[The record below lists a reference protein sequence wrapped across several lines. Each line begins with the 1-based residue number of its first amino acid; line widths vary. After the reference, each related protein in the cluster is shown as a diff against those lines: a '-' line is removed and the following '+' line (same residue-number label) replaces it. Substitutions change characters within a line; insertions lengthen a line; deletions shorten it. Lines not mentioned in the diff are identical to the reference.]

1 MLVARPDI
9 EAVFDGLYEAAALPS
24 FWPSALD
31 ALARRMNARGALVTR
46 PDHQHQGI
54 AYSPS
59 LSSTVALFFEGGWN
73 TRDLR
78 TNAVVRRGSGR
89 VSTDRDVAPFDDLVT
104 GEYYRGFAKPAGVP
118 WFATVGMLEP
128 GGAQLGLSLQRSDQE
143 GMFSNS
149 EVEAI
154 EALMPRIKHVLS
166 LSRRLERRRECEFL
180 SGAGAF
186 GEAAV
191 LLDAGGRVVDA
202 NAEAEALIGRDL
214 LRHGRRLVAAD
225 PQAREPLQRLI
236 DSACSGDYPTALQK
250 VVLPSKTGSLL
261 IARAAPVKG
270 AARDLFGDAA
280 VVLVLSVEPG
290 MRAPPSETALAAI
303 FDLTPGEARVAAL
316 VARGMAPRAVADR
329 LGVSYSTVRFHLKA
343 IMPKADVRRQAEF
356 VAKVASLGGG
366 AADA

>member
-1 MLVARPDI
+1 M
-9 EAVFDGLYEAAALPS
+9 FDGLYEAAALPA

-31 ALARRMNARGALVTR
+31 ALARRLNARGALVTR
-46 PDHQHQGI
+46 PDHQHRGI

-59 LSSTVALFFEGGWN
+59 LSGTVALFFEGGWN

-78 TNAVVRRGSGR
+78 TSAVVRRGSGR

-118 WFATVGMLEP
+118 WFATVGLIEP
-128 GGAQLGLSLQRSDQE
+128 GGAQLGLSLQRSDHE
-143 GMFSNS
+143 GMFSNT

-154 EALMPRIKHVLS
+154 ETLMPRLKHVLS
-166 LSRRLERRRECEFL
+166 VSRRLERRRESEFL

-186 GEAAV
+186 GEAAI
-191 LLDAGGRVVDA
+191 LLDASGREIDA
-202 NAEAEALIGRDL
+202 NAEAEALIGHDL

-225 PQAREPLQRLI
+225 PRAREPLQRLI
-236 DSACSGDYPTALQK
+236 DSACNGEYPAAWQK
-250 VVLPSKTGSLL
+250 VVLPSRTGSLL
-261 IARAAPVKG
+261 VARAAPVTG

-280 VVLVLSVEPG
+280 VVLVFSVEPG
-290 MRAPPSETALAAI
+290 VREPPSEVTLAAA

-316 VARGMAPRAVADR
+316 VARGLSPRAVADK

-366 AADA
+366 KASDA